1 MPLPL
6 LGFLAGGKILKFLKI
21 GGAIVIIL
29 AIAIPVWL
37 HIREDN
43 RKDNMITALQG
54 NVTQLETDKALLTT
68 SNGSLQNEVARRLAE
83 NQLIIRENER
93 FRAADEQVFTEM
105 AELRRRLESKEREER
120 IKKIRNSRAASLLLR
135 KANSQ
140 AKCEWTN
147 FDRFDGRCIEGKFVL
162 TGERLV
168 PLETKTPAATE
179 SEEN

>member
-68 SNGSLQNEVARRLAE
+68 SNGSLSAEVDRRLAE
-83 NQLIIRENER
+83 NQQIIRENER
-93 FRAADEQVFTEM
+93 FRSVDEQSATEM

-120 IKKIRNSRAASLLLR
+120 IKKIISGRAASLLLR

-140 AKCEWTN
+140 AKCEWLS
-147 FDRFDGRCIEGKFVL
+147 FDRFDGRCIEGTFVL

-168 PLETKTPAATE
+168 PLETETTE
-179 SEEN
+179 GKEDKE